1 MLGGNGLPNGLES
14 GRGEGAVVDSE
25 GNGGAEMTAFALLL
39 AVAAAAYGLAR
50 LLRLPAIPVLIGA
63 GMSLGLTGLVP
74 KEFGLGNAVGEGAVN
89 VLELGLVFLVFAS
102 GVELNPR
109 RFKRFGKAVVWVAA
123 VQFSLAMGVGFL
135 CAKMMGL
142 GGLEAVYMGGG
153 LAASSTLVVLRHLQA
168 RKAMF
173 EPYARVVTGVLLLQ
187 DVALVLLI
195 VVLSR
200 VDGGGWDVGKG
211 LLEAGLI
218 GGIAWVAQRFVIP
231 KLVLRFKPDE
241 ENLLLWL
248 VAVLLGFVGVASWL
262 GLPLIAGA
270 FVGGFVFSAFPLNG
284 LVRGQ
289 LSSLV
294 DFFQAMFFV
303 ALGALLGVPE
313 AGLWLQAV
321 AYSVVVL
328 VVTPPLVALV
338 AEWRGLN
345 ARAGIESGL
354 LLAQTSEYSL
364 LLGLGGVALGHV
376 NPDNFSILALSTVIT
391 MAATPFLGREEV
403 ANFLLRFHPLRKR
416 KEAGETP
423 EGHVLIL
430 GFGAA
435 GMWILKPLLAQGEK
449 VLVVDDDAVVCGS
462 LAKKNIPFLRG
473 DGAEEEVLAKAGA
486 RDAKLVIASMRR
498 VGDALTV
505 LRYVQGVPVMA
516 RVFEGAD
523 AEKIRQAGG
532 VPVMNSMAAADTF
545 MAWLDANDRVKP

>member
-1 MLGGNGLPNGLES
+1 
-14 GRGEGAVVDSE
+14 
-25 GNGGAEMTAFALLL
+25 
-39 AVAAAAYGLAR
+39 
-50 LLRLPAIPVLIGA
+50 
-63 GMSLGLTGLVP
+63 
-74 KEFGLGNAVGEGAVN
+74 
-89 VLELGLVFLVFAS
+89 
-102 GVELNPR
+102 
-109 RFKRFGKAVVWVAA
+109 
-123 VQFSLAMGVGFL
+123 
-135 CAKMMGL
+135 
-142 GGLEAVYMGGG
+142 
-153 LAASSTLVVLRHLQA
+153 
-168 RKAMF
+168 
-173 EPYARVVTGVLLLQ
+173 
-187 DVALVLLI
+187 
-195 VVLSR
+195 VLSR

>member
-1 MLGGNGLPNGLES
+1 
-14 GRGEGAVVDSE
+14 
-25 GNGGAEMTAFALLL
+25 MTAFALLL

-74 KEFGLGNAVGEGAVN
+74 MEFGVGNAGGEGATN

-109 RFKRFGKAVVWVAA
+109 RFKRYTKAVVWVAA

-142 GGLEAVYMGGG
+142 GELEALYMGGG

-211 LLEAGLI
+211 LLEAGVI

-270 FVGGFVFSAFPLNG
+270 FVAGFVFSAFPLNG

-313 AGLWLQAV
+313 AGLWLHAI
-321 AYSVVVL
+321 AYSMMVL

-364 LLGLGGVALGHV
+364 LLGLSGVALGHV
-376 NPDNFSILALSTVIT
+376 SPDTFSTLALTTVIT

-403 ANFLLRFHPLRKR
+403 ANFLLPFHPLRKK

-423 EGHVLIL
+423 ESHVLIL

-449 VLVVDDDAVVCGS
+449 VLVVDDDAVVCRE
-462 LAKKNIPFLRG
+462 LAKRNIPFLRG

-486 RDAKLVIASMRR
+486 REAKLVIASMRR

-505 LRYVQGVPVMA
+505 LKFVKGVPVVA
-516 RVFEGAD
+516 RVFEQED
-523 AEKIRQAGG
+523 AEKIRLAGG
-532 VPVMNSMAAADTF
+532 VPVMNSLAAADTF
-545 MAWLDANDRVKP
+545 MAWLDANDRVKA

>member
-1 MLGGNGLPNGLES
+1 
-14 GRGEGAVVDSE
+14 
-25 GNGGAEMTAFALLL
+25 MTAFALLL
-39 AVAAAAYGLAR
+39 ATAAVAYGVGKW
-50 LLRLPAIPVLIGA
+50 LRLPAIPALIGA
-63 GMSLGLTGLVP
+63 GMMLSVVGIVP
-74 KEFGLGNAVGEGAVN
+74 TEISVGAGAGATN
-89 VLELGLVFLVFAS
+89 LLELGLVFLVFAS

-109 RFKRFGKAVVWVAA
+109 RFKRFGKAVAWVAA
-123 VQFSLAMGVGFL
+123 VQFLLAMTVGFL
-135 CAKMMGL
+135 CSLLMGM
-142 GGLEAVYMGGG
+142 GKLEAVYMGGG

-173 EPYARVVTGVLLLQ
+173 EPYGRVVTGVLLLQ

-195 VVLSR
+195 IVLSK

-211 LLEAGLI
+211 LWKAALI
-218 GGIAWVAQRFVIP
+218 GGIAWAAQRFVIP
-231 KLVLRFKPDE
+231 KFVSRFKPDE

-262 GLPLIAGA
+262 NLPLIAGA
-270 FVGGFVFSAFPLNG
+270 FAGGFVFSAFPLNG

-313 AGLWLQAV
+313 PGLWGQALI
-321 AYSVVVL
+321 YSLVVI

-364 LLGLGGVALGHV
+364 LLGLSGVMLGHV
-376 NPDNFSILALSTVIT
+376 SPETFSVLALTTVIT
-391 MAATPFLGREEV
+391 MAATPFLGREAV
-403 ANFLLRFHPLRKR
+403 ANFLLPFHPLRK
-416 KEAGETP
+416 KEEAGETP
-423 EGHVLIL
+423 SGHVLIL

-435 GMWILKPLLAQGEK
+435 GMWILKPLLNQGEK
-449 VLVVDDDAVVCGS
+449 VLVVDDDAVVCRE
-462 LAKKNIPFLRG
+462 LAKRNIPFLRG

-505 LRYVQGVPVMA
+505 LNFVEGVPVVA
-516 RVFEGAD
+516 RVFEEED
-523 AEKIRQAGG
+523 AERIRQAGG
-532 VPVMNSMAAADTF
+532 VPVMNSTAAADTF
-545 MAWLDANDRVKP
+545 MAWVENNDRVKS